1 MLQVK
6 KKLFLLH
13 EYMMYRLRAK
23 TTHGTHSPFVFDML
37 NKAIYSPHSFYAYN
51 KIEAYRRRLL
61 TSTERI
67 HCTDLGAGAIG
78 EEGHNWKHV
87 NAIAKKAV
95 KSAKYGQL
103 LFRLVNYFQPKTILE
118 LGTSLGVTT
127 CYLSAANSESHV
139 ITIEGCHETA
149 AIARENWSRLG
160 YKNISPRIGNFDE
173 LLPETLKDIQT
184 LDFVFFDGNH
194 RKQPTLDYFNKCLEK
209 SHEKSI
215 FVMDDIYWSE
225 EMKEAWEVIKADPRV
240 TITIDL
246 FFVGLV
252 FFRKGQAKQDF
263 VIKF

>member
-6 KKLFLLH
+6 KKIFLLQQ
-13 EYMMYRLRAK
+13 YLMYRLRAK

-37 NKAIYSPHSFYAYN
+37 NKAIYSPHSFYAYH

-61 TSTERI
+61 TSHEKI
-67 HCTDLGAGAIG
+67 HCRDLGAGATDKGNNVKRI
-78 EEGHNWKHV
+78 
-87 NAIAKKAV
+87 NAIAKRAV
-95 KSAKYGQL
+95 KPAKYGQL

-127 CYLSAANSESHV
+127 CYLSAANSGSHV
-139 ITIEGCHETA
+139 ITMEGCPETA
-149 AIARENWSRLG
+149 AIAKENWERLG
-160 YKNISPRIGNFDE
+160 YKNISPQIGDFDE
-173 LLPETLKDIQT
+173 LLPETLKNIQV
-184 LDFVFFDGNH
+184 LDFVFLDGNH

-215 FVMDDIYWSE
+215 FVVDDIYWSE
-225 EMKEAWEVIKADPRV
+225 EMKEAWEEIKADARV

-246 FFVGLV
+246 FFIGLV

-263 VIKF
+263 IIKF

>member
-6 KKLFLLH
+6 KKLFLLNQ
-13 EYMMYRLRAK
+13 YLIYRMRAK

-51 KIEAYRRRLL
+51 KIEGYRRRLL
-61 TSTERI
+61 TSHEQI
-67 HCTDLGAGAIG
+67 HCTDLGAGATDKG
-78 EEGHNWKHV
+78 NNVKHV
-87 NAIAKKAV
+87 NAIAKRAV

-127 CYLSAANSESHV
+127 CYLSAANSGSNV
-139 ITIEGCHETA
+139 ITIEGCPETA
-149 AIARENWSRLG
+149 AIAQENWSRLG
-160 YKNISPRIGNFDE
+160 YKNILSQVGNFDE
-173 LLPETLKDIQT
+173 LLPETLKNIQT
-184 LDFVFFDGNH
+184 LDFVFLDGNH

-209 SHEKSI
+209 GHEKSI
-215 FVMDDIYWSE
+215 FVVDDIYWSE
-225 EMKEAWEVIKADPRV
+225 EMKEAWEEIKADTRV

-246 FFVGLV
+246 FFIGLV
-252 FFRKGQAKQDF
+252 FFRKGQAKQNF

>member
-6 KKLFLLH
+6 KKIFLLNQ
-13 EYMMYRLRAK
+13 YLMYRMRAK
-23 TTHGTHSPFVFDML
+23 TTHGIHSPFVFDML
-37 NKAIYSPHSFYAYN
+37 NKAIYSPHPFYAYN
-51 KIEAYRRRLL
+51 KIEAYRRQLL
-61 TSTERI
+61 SSNERI
-67 HCTDLGAGAIG
+67 HCTDLGAGATD
-78 EEGHNWKHV
+78 EGHNWKHV
-87 NAIAKKAV
+87 HAIAKRAV

-127 CYLSAANSESHV
+127 CYLSAASSGSQV
-139 ITIEGCHETA
+139 ITIEGCPETA
-149 AIARENWSRLG
+149 AIAQNNWSRLG
-160 YKNISPRIGNFDE
+160 YKNISPQVGNFDE

-194 RKQPTLDYFNKCLEK
+194 RKQATLDYFNKCLEK
-209 SHEKSI
+209 SHDKSI

-225 EMKEAWEVIKADPRV
+225 EMKEAWEAIKADARV
-240 TITIDL
+240 TVTIDL

-252 FFRKGQAKQDF
+252 FFRKGQVKQDF

>member
-6 KKLFLLH
+6 KKIFLLNQ
-13 EYMMYRLRAK
+13 YLIYRLRAK

-37 NKAIYSPHSFYAYN
+37 NKAIYSPHPFYAYK
-51 KIEAYRRRLL
+51 KIERYRRQLL
-61 TSTERI
+61 ASDEQI
-67 HCTDLGAGAIG
+67 QCTDYGAGATDG
-78 EEGHNWKHV
+78 GHQVKHV

-127 CYLSAANSESHV
+127 CYLSAANSESKV
-139 ITIEGCHETA
+139 ITIEGCPETA
-149 AIARENWSRLG
+149 AIAQKNWSDLG
-160 YKNISPRIGNFDE
+160 YKNILPQVGNFDA

-194 RKQPTLDYFNKCLEK
+194 RKQATLDYFNLCMEK
-209 SHEKSI
+209 SHAKSI

-225 EMKEAWEVIKADPRV
+225 EMKEAWGIIKADARV